1 MQLKDN
7 VFQVMQ
13 ILYKAVDG
21 EAQLG
26 GKGHALSQGKL
37 EYY

>member
-1 MQLKDN
+1 MKLKDN
-7 VFQVMQ
+7 MFQVMQ

-26 GKGHALSQGKL
+26 GKGMLFHKGN
-37 EYY
+37 